1 MYRLI
6 LLLLIFSIVLPV
18 HAQENSRLTYGQ
30 TVSGTLDSL
39 QFRHLYSFRGAAGE
53 NIRLAMTTT
62 DGDLDPYLVLMA
74 PGGNVIAISDD
85 DGASNNAVIT
95 ALTLP
100 SSGDYFII
108 ATRFG
113 QEHGT
118 TEGIYRLTL
127 ELITATADSPLVG
140 TSISLGARTTGQ
152 LDQTIFE
159 QIFRFEALRGQVL
172 NIQMRRTSGNLD
184 PLLDLFDG
192 AGQLLIFGD
201 DDPDNANSPNAGI
214 VNFTIPTDGVY
225 FIRATRYGREGG
237 TTSGSYVLTINEI
250 PVDQL
255 GKTPAS
261 ARLVSYGD
269 VTTGTIDQETHTRF
283 FRFEGN
289 RGDVI
294 SAIVTREGGNL
305 APRVSLL
312 DDELRTLSISPDN
325 PAVSEAR
332 IPGASLSDDGIYY
345 LVVTRYSGEEGTSEG
360 EFTLQFNG
368 NPGIGA
374 PNSLELIYGA
384 QLNGFINDERFTE
397 LYVFQG
403 EAGDRINITME
414 NIEGDLDP
422 LLTLKDS
429 EGKQLTFSDDDIE
442 GTRDAFIENYVLP
455 ETGVY
460 RLEAS
465 RYDNRDGNT
474 SGTYLLTIDKVN

>member
-30 TVSGTLDSL
+30 TVSGTLNTL
-39 QFRHLYSFRGAAGE
+39 QFRHLYNFRGAAGE

-100 SSGDYFII
+100 SSGDFFIV

-127 ELITATADSPLVG
+127 ELITSTATSPLVG
-140 TSISLGARTTGQ
+140 ASISLGARTTGQ
-152 LDQTIFE
+152 LDQNTFE

-184 PLLDLFDG
+184 PMLDLLDG
-192 AGQLLIFGD
+192 TGQPLIFGD
-201 DDPDNANSPNAGI
+201 DENPDTSNAGI
-214 VNFTIPTDGVY
+214 VNFTIPSDGIY
-225 FIRATRYGREGG
+225 FIRATRYGRQGG
-237 TTSGSYVLTINEI
+237 TSSGSYVLSINQI
-250 PVDQL
+250 PVEEL
-255 GKTPAS
+255 GKTPGS
-261 ARLVSYGD
+261 ARLISYGD
-269 VTTGTIDQETHTRF
+269 VTTGGIDQETYTRF
-283 FRFEGN
+283 FRFEGT

-294 SAIVTREGGNL
+294 SAIVSRESGNL

-312 DDELRTLSISPDN
+312 DHELRTLSLSPDS

-345 LVVTRYSGEEGTSEG
+345 LVVSRYSGEEGTSEG
-360 EFTLQFNG
+360 EFTVQLNG

-384 QLNGFINDERFTE
+384 QLNGFINDERFME

-414 NIEGDLDP
+414 NIEGNLDP
-422 LLTLKDS
+422 LLTLRDWDR
-429 EGKQLTFSDDDIE
+429 KQLAFSDDDIAD
-442 GTRDAFIENYVLP
+442 TQDAFIENFVLP

-465 RYDNRDGNT
+465 RYEKQAGTT
-474 SGTYLLTIDKVN
+474 SGTYLLTIDKLN